1 MFERLTLN
9 LAARRDS
16 YRKMLIPSVIYM
28 TIYVIWWALLEHRQV
43 ARYTVI
49 HMAADDAIPFLE
61 IFVIPYMAWF
71 AYVVGVVLFFLV
83 TEQKRDYYRLITFL
97 YIGMTVFLIVSTL
110 QPNIHELRPVSFARS
125 NLFTA
130 LVRGFY
136 RVDTPTN
143 LWPSIHVYNAIGVH
157 IAVMESEFFKTRHVL
172 RGASFV
178 TCVLIILST
187 VFIKQHSVFDV
198 LTAVAMSI
206 ILYLIVYQL
215 GEATYEKRR
224 SRDRSLQGL

>member
-9 LAARRDS
+9 LAAHRQS
-16 YRKMLIPSVIYM
+16 YRKMLVPSIIYM
-28 TIYVIWWALLEHRQV
+28 TIYVIWWGLLEHRQV
-43 ARYTVI
+43 SRYTVI
-49 HMAADDAIPFLE
+49 HMAVDDAIPFLE
-61 IFVIPYMAWF
+61 IFVIPYMVWF
-71 AYVVGVVLFFLV
+71 VYVVGVVLFVLV
-83 TEQKRDYYRLITFL
+83 MEQKRDYYRLITFL
-97 YIGMTVFLIVSTL
+97 YVGMTVFLIVSTL
-110 QPNIHELRPVSFARS
+110 QPNIHELRPESFARS

-143 LWPSIHVYNAIGVH
+143 LWPSIHVYNAIGAH
-157 IAVMESEFFKTRHVL
+157 IAVMESDFFRTRHL
-172 RGASFV
+172 PRRLSLL

-215 GEATYEKRR
+215 GEVAYEKRR
-224 SRDRSLQGL
+224 AKD

>member
-9 LAARRDS
+9 LAAHRSS

-28 TIYVIWWALLEHRQV
+28 TVYVIWWWLLERREV
-43 ARYTVI
+43 TRYTVI
-49 HMAADDAIPFLE
+49 HMPMDDAIPFLE
-61 IFVIPYMAWF
+61 VFVIPYMAWF
-71 AYVVGVVLFFLV
+71 VYVVGFVLFFLF

-97 YIGMTVFLIVSTL
+97 YIGMTVFLIVSTF
-110 QPNIHELRPVSFARS
+110 QPNIHELRPHTFARS

-157 IAVMESEFFKTRHVL
+157 IAVMESEFFKTRVRL
-172 RGASFV
+172 RFFSLV

-198 LTAVAMSI
+198 LTAAAMSV

-224 SRDRSLQGL
+224 SQNGSF